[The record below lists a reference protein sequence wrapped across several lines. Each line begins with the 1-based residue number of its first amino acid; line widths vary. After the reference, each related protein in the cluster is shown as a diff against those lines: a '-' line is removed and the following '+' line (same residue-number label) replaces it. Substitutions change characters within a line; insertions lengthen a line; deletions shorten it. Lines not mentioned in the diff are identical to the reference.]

1 MAGMEGRVVSLD
13 TGEDVNP
20 GEEGEILLRGLTLG
34 MTVPPPYLFMHRS
47 RQDQNNLRQGS
58 SSFSM

>member
-1 MAGMEGRVVSLD
+1 MAGMEGRVVSLE

-34 MTVPPPYLFMHRS
+34 MTVPPPYLFMHQS

>member
-1 MAGMEGRVVSLD
+1 MAGMEGRVVSLE

-34 MTVPPPYLFMHRS
+34 MTVPSWYLFMHQS